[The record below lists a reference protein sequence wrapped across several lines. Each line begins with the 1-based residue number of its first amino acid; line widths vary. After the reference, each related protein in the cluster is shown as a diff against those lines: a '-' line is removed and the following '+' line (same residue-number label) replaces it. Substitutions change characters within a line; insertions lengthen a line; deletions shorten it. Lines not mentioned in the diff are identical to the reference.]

1 MTSAQ
6 KVIKYLAIAF
16 AIFLVVS
23 IFSSIMFGFS
33 TVSSIFTHDKDS
45 NILENLKD
53 LNIVDDDISFLDID
67 IAYANL
73 TIKKGD
79 ILKAETNN
87 KYINYEQDKNKIVI
101 KEKKHSWFTRK
112 NKSDLVV
119 YIPENFS
126 FDGVSI
132 NAGAGK
138 LEIDS
143 FSTKILDLEFGAGKA
158 TINNLIVEKYADIE
172 GGAGEISIL
181 DGSINDLDLDVGVG
195 KFTLNSKLTG
205 NNKID
210 AGVGELNIT
219 LFGSIDDYKLSVEKG
234 IGQAKLND
242 SDMKNEKIYGSGQN
256 IIDIDGGIG
265 SININFK
272 Q

>member
-16 AIFLVVS
+16 AIFLIVS

-33 TVSSIFTHDKDS
+33 TAFGIFTNNKDS

-53 LNIVDDDISFLDID
+53 LNIEGDDISILNID

-73 TIKKGD
+73 IIKKGD
-79 ILKAETNN
+79 TLKAETNN
-87 KYINYEQDKNKIVI
+87 KYINYNQDGNKIVI
-101 KEKKHSWFTRK
+101 KEKKHSWFTKK
-112 NKSDLVV
+112 NKSDLII
-119 YIPENFS
+119 YIPEDFS

-132 NAGAGK
+132 DAGAGK
-138 LEIDS
+138 LEIDNI
-143 FSTKILDLEFGAGKA
+143 STKILNLEFGAGKA
-158 TINNLIVEKYADIE
+158 TINNLNVDGYANID

-195 KFTLNSKLTG
+195 KFTLISKLTG

-219 LFGSIDDYKLSVEKG
+219 LFGSINDYQLSVEKG
-234 IGQAKLND
+234 IGSARLD
-242 SDMKNEKIYGSGQN
+242 GSDIKNEKTYGTGGN
-256 IIDIDGGIG
+256 IINIDGGVG

-272 Q
+272 